1 MGCNYLAAF
10 VLQCRWPANLQ
21 KTPTTT
27 GKFEVTVNGKLVHS
41 KANGEGFPDAAKV
54 QKIIDEINAL
64 LK

>member
-1 MGCNYLAAF
+1 M
-10 VLQCRWPANLQ
+10 PAWLQ

-27 GKFEVTVNGKLVHS
+27 GKFEITVNGKLMHS

-54 QKIIDEINAL
+54 QKIIEEINAL